1 MSQPHADFLVEAQP
15 AGAALVTVTGALTN
29 AAEADLMA
37 VVGEVTAQGIHTMIL
52 DFSQITYINS
62 TGIGLLVTLLVRAN
76 RLNLHLAACGLNE
89 HYREIFALTRLE
101 EAFSVFA
108 TREEALAAV

>member
-1 MSQPHADFLVEAQP
+1 MTQTHADFRVVTLP
-15 AGAALVTVTGALTN
+15 DGAAVVTVSGSLTN

-37 VVGEVTAQGIHTMIL
+37 AVNQLTGQDAHTMIL
-52 DFSQITYINS
+52 DFSEMAYMNS

-76 RLNLHLAACGLNE
+76 RLGLKLSACGLNE

-101 EAFSVFA
+101 EAFAIFD
-108 TREEALAAV
+108 TREEALEAA